1 MAAVRR
7 MGTLTLAA
15 AAVLAAGAARA
26 QAQQAPADRQPLIV
40 CEGASTVRHAPDRA
54 IVSLAVES
62 RAARPAEA
70 QQQNA
75 QAMTA
80 LQSKLTSLGIPPSSV
95 QTIAYNLQQEFDYQN
110 GKQVPR
116 DFLATHT
123 IEVMV
128 DDVNRVGAVLDA
140 AVQSGA
146 TSVRDVRFD
155 LRDRAGA
162 EREALRRAVADARA
176 NAEAMA
182 AGAGGHVGAIV
193 RLESTTTT
201 PVLPRP
207 VMGIAAAPRQEMV
220 QTPVAAGEL
229 EIRGRVRLTVVLAG
243 GGAGR

>member
-1 MAAVRR
+1 MAAVRW
-7 MGTLTLAA
+7 MGPLTLAA
-15 AAVLAAGAARA
+15 AVLVAGVARL
-26 QAQQAPADRQPLIV
+26 QAQQPPADRQPLIV
-40 CEGASTVRHAPDRA
+40 CEGNSTVRHAPDRA
-54 IVSLAVES
+54 LVTLSVES

-80 LQSKLTSLGIPPSSV
+80 LQSKLTSLGIPAASV

-116 DFLATHT
+116 DFLAAHT
-123 IEVMV
+123 IEVIV
-128 DDVNRVGAVLDA
+128 DDINRVGAITDA

-146 TSVRDVRFD
+146 TSVRDIRFD

-182 AGAGGHVGAIV
+182 AGAGG
-193 RLESTTTT
+193 
-201 PVLPRP
+201 
-207 VMGIAAAPRQEMV
+207 
-220 QTPVAAGEL
+220 
-229 EIRGRVRLTVVLAG
+229 
-243 GGAGR
+243 

>member
-7 MGTLTLAA
+7 IGTLTLAVA
-15 AAVLAAGAARA
+15 ALLAAGAARA
-26 QAQQAPADRQPLIV
+26 QAQQSPADRPPLIV
-40 CEGASTVRHAPDRA
+40 CEGASIVRHAPDRA
-54 IVSLAVES
+54 IISLAVES
-62 RAARPAEA
+62 RAARPGEA

-80 LQSKLTSLGIPPSSV
+80 LQSTLTSLGIPAAGV

-116 DFLATHT
+116 DFLAAHT
-123 IEVMV
+123 IEVTV
-128 DDVNRVGAVLDA
+128 DDIDRVGAILDA

-146 TSVRDVRFD
+146 TSVRGVRFD
-155 LRDRAGA
+155 LRDRAGV

-182 AGAGGHVGAIV
+182 AGAGGHLGPIV
-193 RLESTTTT
+193 RLESTTTA

-207 VMGIAAAPRQEMV
+207 VMGIAAAPRQEMA
-220 QTPVAAGEL
+220 QTPVAPGEL
-229 EIRGRVRLTVVLAG
+229 EIRGQVRLTVVLAG